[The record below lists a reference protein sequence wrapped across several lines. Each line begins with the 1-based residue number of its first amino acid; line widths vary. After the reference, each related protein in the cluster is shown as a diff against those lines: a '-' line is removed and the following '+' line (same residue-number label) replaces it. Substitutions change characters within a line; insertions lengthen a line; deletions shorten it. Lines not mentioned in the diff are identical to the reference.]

1 MKLLVVFPT
10 QTEARFFSHPQV
22 ITAISGVGLSAT
34 AYYVG
39 KLIAQHRPDWILMA
53 GIAGVYSHSSFTI
66 GDVVLVERE
75 CEADLGFFT
84 LGGFTHLAELNLAM
98 DFVATKWWLCPYVSS
113 VTGVLPLATSN
124 SMNAAMAPFI
134 QTQDVDIEN
143 MEGAAFFQVCM
154 FERQKFLELRSLS
167 NKVKI
172 GDDEWDMEGS
182 IRALTAG
189 LHRVIDHLLGERG
202 QG

>member
-189 LHRVIDHLLGERG
+189 LHRVIEHLLSERG